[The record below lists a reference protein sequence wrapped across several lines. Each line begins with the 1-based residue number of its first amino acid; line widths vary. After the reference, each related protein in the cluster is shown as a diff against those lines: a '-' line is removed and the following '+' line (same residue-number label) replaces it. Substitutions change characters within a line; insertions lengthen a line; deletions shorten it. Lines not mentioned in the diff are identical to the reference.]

1 MGKTKGL
8 LFVSGRDYCRKEAFF
23 HFSKT
28 KVKTFQRE
36 QETPD
41 FDAEENGS
49 KRVESL
55 TFGV

>member
-8 LFVSGRDYCRKEAFF
+8 LFVSGRNYCRKEAFF
-23 HFSKT
+23 RFSKT
-28 KVKTFQRE
+28 WVKTFQRE